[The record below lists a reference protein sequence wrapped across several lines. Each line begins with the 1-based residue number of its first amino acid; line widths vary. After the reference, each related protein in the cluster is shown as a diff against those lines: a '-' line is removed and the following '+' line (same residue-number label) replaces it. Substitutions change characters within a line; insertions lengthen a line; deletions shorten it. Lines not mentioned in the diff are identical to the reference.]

1 MVRCVQVGK
10 AWLYLSKAYQNYG
23 AGADA
28 DQAKEKSEAALFRW
42 RLALILQVLSATPS
56 CAVSEMIPLNMD
68 ALWCHCFSSLPAVRN
83 SENENDSDPCHQA
96 IDSLYSVQV
105 IPMHAGL
112 FIALHSIL

>member
-1 MVRCVQVGK
+1 MRCVQVGK

-42 RLALILQVLSATPS
+42 RLALILQVLPATSNSALSEITPGYGRPL
-56 CAVSEMIPLNMD
+56 VSLLLKF
-68 ALWCHCFSSLPAVRN
+68 ACR
-83 SENENDSDPCHQA
+83 ENEADGDPCHQA